1 MTVVV
6 SLATDNFVVFAA
18 DRRRVCVDNENEFYD
33 DMRKHC
39 RVNNQVIIGFSGDYD
54 TTLKCIQY
62 LKEQTL
68 ENATVQAVSTKIRRF
83 LKDELKKNKEMQQTV
98 IVGGIGDG
106 NKITLIQMNHRN
118 NFQIDKVVPGK
129 DHFNWRLAYANVSP
143 EPIIEKE
150 LTKINAAKE
159 ILTVEKAI
167 DIAAKCITYVGKQD
181 NYISESYDVDFITK

>member
-1 MTVVV
+1 M
-6 SLATDNFVVFAA
+6 
-18 DRRRVCVDNENEFYD
+18 
-33 DMRKHC
+33 
-39 RVNNQVIIGFSGDYD
+39 NN
-54 TTLKCIQY
+54 
-62 LKEQTL
+62 
-68 ENATVQAVSTKIRRF
+68 
-83 LKDELKKNKEMQQTV
+83 
-98 IVGGIGDG
+98 
-106 NKITLIQMNHRN
+106 RN